1 MFNFIKSLF
10 SAAPVEPVK
19 KVETPTAVKK
29 EPAKKVETPAI
40 KKKPAKKKVATKAP
54 NKKINTSGMTKKE
67 LLAYGKRIGATIKMK
82 NTKAEMIAIIKAAEK

>member
-10 SAAPVEPVK
+10 STDPV
-19 KVETPTAVKK
+19 
-29 EPAKKVETPAI
+29 EPAKKVETQIVTPKPPVV
-40 KKKPAKKKVATKAP
+40 KKKLVKKKVATKVP
-54 NKKINTSGMTKKE
+54 NKKINTSGMNKKE